1 MEEGEERLQ
10 GSKDKEDWYEIA
22 SFGHDKDVSP
32 KNYLSDMGACIRQQN
47 NTPVKTLFFYW
58 WYVFILAFLVD
69 V

>member
-47 NTPVKTLFFYW
+47 NTPVKTLFFY
-58 WYVFILAFLVD
+58 
-69 V
+69 